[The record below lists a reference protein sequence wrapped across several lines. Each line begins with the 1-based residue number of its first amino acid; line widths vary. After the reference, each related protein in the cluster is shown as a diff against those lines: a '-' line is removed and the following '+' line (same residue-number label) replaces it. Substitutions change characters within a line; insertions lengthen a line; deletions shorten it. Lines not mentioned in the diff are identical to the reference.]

1 MAAPDAPRALRPYS
15 VLAAIV
21 TFGAML
27 RYWHL
32 RSGVPYSLGVDE
44 PEIMDRAV
52 RMMKTA
58 DFNPHFFDW
67 PSLTIYLQVVVSCVS
82 FLWGAMHGTWNN
94 LDQVS
99 ASNFYLAG
107 RSLTAALGT
116 GTVLLTFCAARR
128 WGTATGLIAAGLMAV
143 MPYHVRES
151 HYVLAD
157 VPTAFFTTLAW
168 LLTLR
173 AVERPTLARFAW
185 AGVSVGLAAS
195 CKYNG
200 SIAILMPLVAAI
212 MAGRTPARI
221 AQRVLV
227 VGAAACGA
235 FLLGTPYA
243 LLDLPKFLN
252 DYARLAAIFARSRGG
267 EPGWSIYL
275 KHLAGS
281 MAMPGLVLAGI
292 GIVMTAA
299 RGALG
304 PARTRWAVLLVFP
317 VVYFEVM
324 ATSYQIYG
332 RYILPLLPFTCAF
345 AAIAIVT
352 LATALWAMPVPRPV
366 VLATAA
372 ALVVGSAFTPA
383 ATAMAFDRDLGRTS
397 TVDQAYRWIRG
408 HVDRGAKVVIE
419 SRVLLLPPERNP
431 SENLRAL
438 VERDYQAYADQQI
451 DYLVAS
457 TDGYDT
463 LFTNPSAPAPGFDAY
478 RALFSHTTELA
489 SFTRTDTIG
498 GPTLR
503 IFKVNR

>member
-1 MAAPDAPRALRPYS
+1 MPAPGVPRVFRPPVVLALIVAGGAALR
-15 VLAAIV
+15 
-21 TFGAML
+21 F
-27 RYWHL
+27 WHL

-67 PSLTIYLQVVVSCVS
+67 PSLTIYVQAAVACIS
-82 FLWGAMHGTWNN
+82 FLWGAMHGAWSN

-99 ASNFYLAG
+99 SAQFYLAG
-107 RSLTAALGT
+107 RTLTAALGT
-116 GTVLLTFCAARR
+116 ATVLVTYFAARR
-128 WGTATGLIAAGLMAV
+128 WGTATGLVAAGLMAV

-157 VPTAFFTTLAW
+157 VPTAFLTTLAW
-168 LLTLR
+168 LLTMR
-173 AVERPTLARFAW
+173 ALERQTLGAYAW

-200 SIAILMPLVAAI
+200 AIAVLMPIGAAILTADTPGRLVQRLLVIASAA
-212 MAGRTPARI
+212 
-221 AQRVLV
+221 
-227 VGAAACGA
+227 GAA
-235 FLLGTPYA
+235 FLAGTPYA

-252 DYARLAAIFARSRGG
+252 DYARLAAIFARPRGG

-275 KHLAGS
+275 KHLRGS
-281 MAMPGLVLAGI
+281 MSTPGLVVAGLGVMLAA
-292 GIVMTAA
+292 MRA
-299 RGALG
+299 ALG
-304 PARTRWAVLLVFP
+304 PSRARWVVLLVFP
-317 VVYFEVM
+317 FAYFEVM

-332 RYILPLLPFTCAF
+332 RYILPLLPFACAF
-345 AAIAIVT
+345 AAMAIVT
-352 LATALWAMPVPRPV
+352 LTTALRAMPVPRPL

-372 ALVVGSAFTPA
+372 ALVIGSAASPA
-383 ATAMAFDRDLGRTS
+383 ATSIAFDRGLGRVS

-408 HVDRGAKVVIE
+408 HVNRGARVVIE

-438 VERDYQAYADQQI
+438 VERDYQAYVDQQV

-478 RALFSHTTELA
+478 RALLTHTTEVA
-489 SFTRTDTIG
+489 SFPRTPTVD

-503 IFKVNR
+503 ILKINR

>member
-1 MAAPDAPRALRPYS
+1 VI
-15 VLAAIV
+15 VLGAIVAVAAI
-21 TFGAML
+21 L
-27 RYWHL
+27 RFWNL

-67 PSLTIYLQVVVSCVS
+67 PSLTMYLQLAVSCLS
-82 FLWGAMHGTWNN
+82 FLWGSMHGTWNN
-94 LDQVS
+94 LDQVT
-99 ASNFYLAG
+99 AANFYFAG

-116 GTVLLTFCAARR
+116 GTVLVTFFAARR
-128 WGTATGLIAAGLMAV
+128 WGTATGLVAAGLMAV

-168 LLTLR
+168 LLTMR
-173 AVERPTLARFAW
+173 ALERPTFGAFAW

-200 SIAILMPLVAAI
+200 SIAILMPVLAAVVT
-212 MAGRTPARI
+212 GGTPG
-221 AQRVLV
+221 RVLQRLV
-227 VGAAACGA
+227 VIGAAAGAA
-235 FLLGTPYA
+235 FLAGTPYA

-252 DYARLAAIFARSRGG
+252 DYARLAAIFARPRGG

-275 KHLAGS
+275 KHLRGS
-281 MAMPGLVLAGI
+281 MATPGLVLTGI
-292 GIVMTAA
+292 GMVMAA
-299 RGALG
+299 VRATLG
-304 PARTRWAVLLVFP
+304 PMRARWAVLLVFP
-317 VVYFEVM
+317 VVYFDVM

-332 RYILPLLPFTCAF
+332 RYVLPLLPFTCAC
-345 AAIAIVT
+345 AAIAVVT
-352 LATALWAMPVPRPV
+352 LATAVRALPVPRAA
-366 VLATAA
+366 VLATAV
-372 ALVVGSAFTPA
+372 ALIVGSAVSPA
-383 ATAMAFDRDLGRTS
+383 ATSIAFDRGLGRLS

-408 HVDRGAKVVIE
+408 NVDHGAKVVIE
-419 SRVLLLPPERNP
+419 SRVLLLPPQRNP

-438 VERDYQAYADQQI
+438 VDRDYQYYLDQNVE
-451 DYLVAS
+451 YLVAS
-457 TDGYDT
+457 SDGYDT

-478 RALFSHTTELA
+478 RALFAHTTEVA
-489 SFTRTDTIG
+489 SFTRTDNVD

-503 IFKVNR
+503 ILKLNR